1 MSKKAS
7 TPPPRPP
14 APKVGGSSISFS
26 FKALEEEEEEEL
38 TFVTGKFDKQIQEE
52 KERHAQALVRERSL
66 SKSPDNRQ
74 SLQQHMEK
82 SPSIKSQNSFDKLKD
97 FKDKIHSEIQKKK
110 EEIFTDSNI
119 TTVKDRKAEKTSL
132 TITKEKAVSLGNVKE
147 NHPEDFQSFEDVEDS
162 GEFKSATDLEL
173 DDETAYFDI
182 NPNDKDASGLAA
194 IDDKLE
200 INEEYFNTTGDD
212 FSDLPGVIP
221 MVRQRKRFQG
231 LRKIKPV
238 VPVAPVS
245 MSKLS
250 KKIPET
256 EAVTEKLDSSPKNI
270 QMETETNNFKD
281 TEAMIT
287 IHGTKI
293 PVKKC
298 VTCII
303 VLFLYMIIPLPSY
316 ISGMVIGVML
326 TSAGWMLYLW
336 VNQPARPREPIPDD
350 LPLDKLPP
358 LPAPEMKEPKGDDC
372 CYKVG
377 ILQFLT

>member
-14 APKVGGSSISFS
+14 APKMGGSSISFS

-38 TFVTGKFDKQIQEE
+38 TSVTGKFDKQIQEE

-74 SLQQHMEK
+74 TIQQHIEK
-82 SPSIKSQNSFDKLKD
+82 SPSLKSQNSFDKLKD
-97 FKDKIHSEIQKKK
+97 LKDKIHSEIQKKK
-110 EEIFTDSNI
+110 EEIFTESNVG
-119 TTVKDRKAEKTSL
+119 TVKDRKVEKPSFS
-132 TITKEKAVSLGNVKE
+132 ITKEKTVPLGDVKE
-147 NHPEDFQSFEDVEDS
+147 SLPEDFQSFEDLEDS
-162 GEFKSATDLEL
+162 GEFKSATDQEL
-173 DDETAYFDI
+173 DDETAYFDT
-182 NPNDKDASGLAA
+182 NQDDKGASGLAA

-221 MVRQRKRFQG
+221 MIRQRKRFQN

-250 KKIPET
+250 QKIPEP
-256 EAVTEKLDSSPKNI
+256 EPVTEKSDSSPKKI
-270 QMETETNNFKD
+270 QLEIQTNNSENTETV
-281 TEAMIT
+281 IT

-298 VTCII
+298 VTCIV
-303 VLFLYMIIPLPSY
+303 VLFLYMLIPLPSY
-316 ISGMVIGVML
+316 ISGMLIGIML
-326 TSAGWMLYLW
+326 SSAGWMLYLW
-336 VNQPARPREPIPDD
+336 VNQPARPREPIPED

-358 LPAPEMKEPKGDDC
+358 LLVPEMKEPKGDDC

-377 ILQFLT
+377 IPQFFT